1 MVGTLPAFAGFAAAV
16 IFAASMLPMLARA
29 ARTREL
35 SSYSFGNI
43 CLVNLGNAVYSFY
56 VFSLPPG
63 PIWLLHAFYV
73 VSSACMLVW
82 FVRFRHRAGVGAP
95 RRSGLWGAGRAAA
108 DGRRAA

>member
-82 FVRFRHRAGVGAP
+82 FVRFRGSTRPVRQGTTAQREAFEVGGAP
-95 RRSGLWGAGRAAA
+95 
-108 DGRRAA
+108 